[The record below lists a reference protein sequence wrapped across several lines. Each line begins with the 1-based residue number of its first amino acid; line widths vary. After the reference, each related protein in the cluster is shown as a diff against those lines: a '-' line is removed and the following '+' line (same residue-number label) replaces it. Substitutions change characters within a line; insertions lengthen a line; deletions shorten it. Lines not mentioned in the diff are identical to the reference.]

1 MRLHKNHRLYI
12 YTLFFAAA
20 VFLSS
25 CHTLEPFSETG
36 LKAEDKLYRDLDTSD
51 STTIADIPWKNIFA
65 DANLQALIDEAL
77 ANSPDLKIAEQ
88 RINKAKA
95 SLVQSQ
101 LNLLPSLELNGD
113 AIYKNSNSDGT
124 GANKT
129 FQLYGYSSW
138 EVDIWGKLRSTRRAS
153 FDSYLQSQAY
163 KRAVQT
169 QLIANVAGYYYTL
182 LAYDAQLK
190 ITEQTLKNREAQVET
205 MKELKDADVITGADL
220 VQSQASRY
228 SAEVSIP
235 DIKQNIYKTE
245 NALSVLIGRLPGDI
259 KRSTLEEQQ
268 VIMELKTGVP
278 AQMLSN
284 RPDVKQAEYQLR
296 YYYEMTNVARS
307 YFYPSLNITAYGGLT
322 ETDLSKL
329 LDAKTLFW
337 NLTGG
342 LTQPL
347 FNKGVNMQ
355 RLKTAQANKEEYLIS
370 YKQTLLE
377 AGTEVANA
385 LHDYNTATDKLTIR
399 SNQIGY
405 LEKAVDYTMEL
416 LKYSSATNY
425 TDVLTT
431 ENNLLAGQ
439 LGLVSDKLQQLQAVV
454 NLYHSLGGG
463 WK

>member
-1 MRLHKNHRLYI
+1 MRLQKKYI
-12 YTLFFAAA
+12 FLVLPVLFVSA
-20 VFLSS
+20 VLLSS
-25 CHTLEPFSETG
+25 CHTLEPFNETG

-51 STTIADIPWKNIFA
+51 STNIADIPWKSIFTDA
-65 DANLQALIDEAL
+65 DLQALIDEAL
-77 ANSPDLKIAEQ
+77 VNNSDIKIAEQ
-88 RINKAKA
+88 RIDKAKA

-124 GANKT
+124 GVNRN

-138 EVDIWGKLRSTRRAS
+138 EVDIWGKLRSTKRAA
-153 FDSYLQSQAY
+153 FDTYLQSQAY

-169 QLIANVAGYYYTL
+169 QLIANVANYYYTL
-182 LAYDAQLK
+182 LSYDAQLK

-205 MKELKDADVITGADL
+205 MKLLKETDVITGADL

-228 SAEVSIP
+228 SAEVSLP

-245 NALSVLIGRLPGDI
+245 NALSVLIGRIPGEI
-259 KRSTLEEQQ
+259 KRGALDEQK
-268 VIMELKTGVP
+268 VAVELRTGIP

-322 ETDLSKL
+322 ESDLSKL

-347 FNKGVNMQ
+347 FNKGANIQ
-355 RLKTAQANKEEYLIS
+355 RLKIAQANKEEYLIT

-377 AGTEVANA
+377 AGAEVANA
-385 LHDYNTATDKLTIR
+385 LHDYKTATDKMEIR

-405 LEKAVDYTMEL
+405 LQKAVDYTMEL

-439 LGLVSDKLQQLQAVV
+439 LGLVSDKLQQMEAVV

>member
-1 MRLHKNHRLYI
+1 MRLQKKYGLLVLPV
-12 YTLFFAAA
+12 LFVSALL
-20 VFLSS
+20 LSS
-25 CHTLEPFSETG
+25 CHTLEPFNETG

-51 STTIADIPWKNIFA
+51 STNIADIPWKSIFTDA
-65 DANLQALIDEAL
+65 DLQALIDEAL
-77 ANSPDLKIAEQ
+77 VNNPDLKIAEQ
-88 RINKAKA
+88 RIDKAKA
-95 SLVQSQ
+95 NLVQSQ

-124 GANKT
+124 GVNRN

-138 EVDIWGKLRSTRRAS
+138 EVDIWGKLRSTKRATL
-153 FDSYLQSQAY
+153 DSYLQSQAY

-182 LAYDAQLK
+182 LAFDAQLK

-205 MKELKDADVITGADL
+205 MKVLKETDVITGADL

-245 NALSVLIGRLPGDI
+245 NALSVLIGRVPGEI
-259 KRSTLEEQQ
+259 KRGTLDEQK
-268 VIMELKTGVP
+268 VAIELRTGIP

-322 ETDLSKL
+322 ESDLSKL
-329 LDAKTLFW
+329 FDAKTLFW

-342 LTQPL
+342 LAQPL
-347 FNKGVNMQ
+347 FNKGANMQ

-377 AGTEVANA
+377 AGAEVVNA
-385 LHDYNTATDKLTIR
+385 LHDYNTATDKLSIR

-439 LGLVSDKLQQLQAVV
+439 LGLVSDKLQQMQAVV

>member
-1 MRLHKNHRLYI
+1 MRLQKYYRLI
-12 YTLFFAAA
+12 IFPTLLATA
-20 VFLSS
+20 VLLSS

-51 STTIADIPWKNIFA
+51 TTNIADIPWKSIFT
-65 DANLQALIDEAL
+65 DTNLQTLIDEAL
-77 ANSPDLKIAEQ
+77 ANNSDLKIAEQ

-95 SLVQSQ
+95 NLVQSQ

-113 AIYKNSNSDGT
+113 AVYNNTNSNGT

-129 FQLYGYSSW
+129 FQLYGYSTW
-138 EVDIWGKLRSTRRAS
+138 EVDIWGKLRSTKRAN

-169 QLIANVAGYYYTL
+169 QLIANVATYYYTL

-190 ITEQTLKNREAQVET
+190 ITEQTLKNREDEVET
-205 MKELKDADVITGADL
+205 MKVLKETDVITGADL
-220 VQSQASRY
+220 VQSQANRY
-228 SAEVSIP
+228 SAEVTIP
-235 DIKQNIYKTE
+235 DLKQNIYKTE
-245 NALSVLIGRLPGDI
+245 NALSVLIGRLPGEI
-259 KRSTLEEQQ
+259 KRGTLVDQK
-268 VIMELKTGVP
+268 VTVDLKTGIP

-322 ETDLSKL
+322 QTDLSKL
-329 LDAKTLFW
+329 FDAKTLFW

-342 LTQPL
+342 LAQPL
-347 FNKGVNMQ
+347 FNKGANLQ
-355 RLKTAQANKEEYLIS
+355 RLKTARANKEEYLIS

-377 AGTEVANA
+377 AGADVANA
-385 LHDYNTATDKLTIR
+385 LHDYNTATDKLEIR
-399 SNQIGY
+399 ANQVGY

-439 LGLVSDKLQQLQAVV
+439 LGLVSDKLQQMQAVV
-454 NLYHSLGGG
+454 SLYHSLGGG